1 MRPPAGLPKLSRRSR
16 TLLIIGLVV
25 LVGLIA
31 GSRLLG
37 MYVNWLWFGEVG
49 FRSVYS
55 TELLTRLGLFVGV
68 AVLTGGLFALNLV
81 IAYRTRPVF
90 VPVSG
95 PEDPVA
101 RYRAVVV
108 RRLRLLGIGL
118 PVVVGAICGSV
129 AQSDWQ
135 LVQLFLHAT
144 PFNQVDPQF
153 QHDIGFYA
161 FQVPFYT
168 WLLSWLFISIAVAFF
183 GSLVAHYLFGG
194 IRLAG
199 RGGQIAGPATMQLAI
214 LAGVFVLLKAV
225 AYYFDRFALLS
236 SGRNERFTGASY
248 TDLNAVLPAKLIL
261 LFIAVFCAIAFFVGA
276 FLRNLQ
282 LPAIATVLLVLSSL
296 VIGAAF
302 PAVLEQISVRPNAN
316 EREAESI
323 QRNMEATRQA
333 FGLTSDKVEYKPYQG
348 TTDVALDQVKA
359 DKTTIPNI
367 RLLDPS
373 VLSKTFTQLQQ
384 RKNFYGFPEKLDVDR
399 YTVNGTVRD
408 YVVAV
413 RELNTDGLAE
423 NQRDWINQHLVYT
436 HGNGFVAAE
445 ANKVN
450 SALDN
455 NGGEGGYPVFTV
467 SDVSTQGD
475 IPVQQPRIYYGELAT
490 SYAIVGGNPGEAP
503 GEYDTDDKKYTYTG
517 SGGVSIGNWFNRLVF
532 AASYGE
538 RNILFNQAIGDSSKI
553 IFKRDPRDRVEA
565 VAPWLT
571 VDADPYPAVVD
582 GRIKWI
588 VDGYTTLDRYPY
600 AQQTSL
606 GTSTS
611 DSDLLPNM
619 PRQPDRSIG
628 YIRNSVKA
636 TVDAYDGTVSLY
648 AVDDTDPVLK
658 AWMGVFPGTVK
669 PSSEISPALR
679 QHFRYPEDLFK
690 IQRKLL
696 TMYHVANPSEFYSQG
711 TFWDVPSDPTVD
723 NPTTVQ
729 QQQQQQQQQ
738 QNPQAQQPPFYIL
751 AGDPNDPSKADFQ
764 LTSALVSLQREF
776 MSAYVTVRSDPD
788 NYGKMTVLT
797 LPSDTQTKGPQQVQ
811 TQFLSSPTVSTE
823 LNLLTERKTKVVY
836 GNLLTLPVSGG
847 LLYVEPVYVER
858 SNQSSSFPQ
867 LAKVLVS
874 FGGRVG
880 YAPTLGEAMDQV
892 FGTGAGQSVPT
903 PPTDGNQSQTP
914 SSTPSS
920 PPSGSSQNQPGGQAN
935 PDLARAVAD
944 IQAALD
950 KLRTAQQSGDFAAIG
965 EAYKQLD
972 DATKRFEQAK
982 GGGGAGLGDNSS
994 VPPTSPTPSG

>member
-1 MRPPAGLPKLSRRSR
+1 M
-16 TLLIIGLVV
+16 
-25 LVGLIA
+25 
-31 GSRLLG
+31 
-37 MYVNWLWFGEVG
+37 
-49 FRSVYS
+49 
-55 TELLTRLGLFVGV
+55 
-68 AVLTGGLFALNLV
+68 
-81 IAYRTRPVF
+81 
-90 VPVSG
+90 
-95 PEDPVA
+95 
-101 RYRAVVV
+101 
-108 RRLRLLGIGL
+108 
-118 PVVVGAICGSV
+118 

-729 QQQQQQQQQ
+729 QLSLIHRQVLHPGRR
-738 QNPQAQQPPFYIL
+738 PQRPEQGGLPAHQCPGQPAAGVHVGLCDGPVRSGQLREDDRAHPAVGHPDQGSTAGADAVPVLADGQHRAEPVDRAQDQGGLREPVDPAGVGRAALRGTGLRGAQQPEFVVPAVGQG
-751 AGDPNDPSKADFQ
+751 AGELRRPGGLRAHPRRGHGPGVRHRGGPVRAHAAHRRQPVADPEQHA
-764 LTSALVSLQREF
+764 
-776 MSAYVTVRSDPD
+776 
-788 NYGKMTVLT
+788 
-797 LPSDTQTKGPQQVQ
+797 
-811 TQFLSSPTVSTE
+811 QFAA
-823 LNLLTERKTKVVY
+823 ERKQ
-836 GNLLTLPVSGG
+836 P
-847 LLYVEPVYVER
+847 EPAGWAG
-858 SNQSSSFPQ
+858 QPGPGQ
-867 LAKVLVS
+867 
-874 FGGRVG
+874 GGRRHPG
-880 YAPTLGEAMDQV
+880 R
-892 FGTGAGQSVPT
+892 AGQAQ
-903 PPTDGNQSQTP
+903 DGT
-914 SSTPSS
+914 
-920 PPSGSSQNQPGGQAN
+920 
-935 PDLARAVAD
+935 AV
-944 IQAALD
+944 
-950 KLRTAQQSGDFAAIG
+950 R
-965 EAYKQLD
+965 
-972 DATKRFEQAK
+972 
-982 GGGGAGLGDNSS
+982 
-994 VPPTSPTPSG
+994 